1 MKKYNL
7 SLGLSLLFVFLF
19 VVRCSKTNDA
29 APLVSISGTVTYTD
43 MNGQTANAAGAVVYI
58 AKSATATTTYDQS
71 TIAGADG
78 SYSFANLAAGDYYI
92 NCIYDSDNKNAS
104 ARIEGVRFTTASGYQ
119 VKLGST
125 KATQD
130 VALVSTGSSL
140 AAQSIQ
146 VSYQWDPTANSGA
159 GNYTNTGTYSFD
171 NIHSPTQFNFPYQG
185 QEAQFVGS
193 FVQTYSLQLNF
204 NSANLAGSSIVAT
217 VDLASVNTGTPGG
230 RDNQPTTITSTNEFA
245 PGTKFTKLGCIM
257 GTFGITADAGTTTP
271 NITLTGTNRYATFT
285 STSISTY
292 GDGYVAKGNLAF
304 HGATVPVAIIFKYIT
319 PYVNTSVT
327 PNKTYIGFEGKMV
340 MNAKTDFGVS
350 STSVGDV
357 VLVYM
362 TVNLFK

>member
-7 SLGLSLLFVFLF
+7 SLGLTLLFLLVF

-29 APLVSISGTVTYTD
+29 TPLVSISGTVTFTD
-43 MNGQTANAAGAVVYI
+43 MNGQTANAAGALVYI
-58 AKSATATTTYDQS
+58 AKSATATTTYDQN

-78 SYSFANLAAGDYYI
+78 SYSFSNLAPGDYYL

-119 VKLGST
+119 LKLGST

-130 VALVSTGSSL
+130 MTLVSTGSTL
-140 AAQSIQ
+140 AAQNVQ

-159 GNYTNTGTYSFD
+159 GNYTNTGAWTFD
-171 NIHSPTQFNFPYQG
+171 NIHSPVQFNFPYQG
-185 QEAQFVGS
+185 QEAQFAGS
-193 FVQTYSLQLNF
+193 FVQTKSFQFNF
-204 NSANLAGSSIVAT
+204 NSANLGSSSIVAT

-230 RDNQPTTITSTNEFA
+230 RDNMPSTVTSTNEFT
-245 PGTKFTKLGCIM
+245 PGTLFSKLGCIM

-285 STSISTY
+285 STSIAAY

-304 HGATVPVAIIFKYIT
+304 HGATVPVSLIFKYIN

-327 PNKTYIGFEGKMV
+327 PNKTYLGFEGKMV
-340 MNAKTDFGVS
+340 LNAQSDFGITS
-350 STSVGDV
+350 SSVGSV
-357 VLVYM
+357 VTVYI
-362 TVNLFK
+362 TVNLYK